1 MRVVSEDEIA
11 RALDFPA
18 LVDALDAAFCSEI
31 TVPSRLNLSIPH
43 PQTEAT
49 LLLMPAWLAG
59 GKEPFIGIKVIA
71 IFPANLAQGIPSLTG
86 SYLLLSGDTGVP
98 LAILDGGALTR
109 WRTAAASALAARFL
123 ARPNASKYL
132 IVGAGALAPY
142 FARAFSA
149 VLPIREISIWNRT
162 GERAETVAAELRADG
177 LPCRAVPDLDAA
189 VGAADVVTCITG
201 SETPLVRGAWLK
213 PGSHLD
219 LVGGFKP
226 NMRESDDAAVTRS
239 RLFVDTEKAA
249 KEAGDLL
256 SPLQRGVLRSDDI
269 QGDLAGLCRNLVQG
283 RRTDS
288 EITLFKS
295 AGTAIEDLAAAILV
309 WRRLQPL

>member
-1 MRVVSEDEIA
+1 MRVVSEGEIA

-43 PQTEAT
+43 PQTDAT
-49 LLLMPAWLAG
+49 LLLMPAWLAD

-71 IFPANLAQGIPSLTG
+71 IFPTNLARGIPSLTG
-86 SYLLLSGDTGVP
+86 SYLLLSGDTGLP
-98 LAILDGGALTR
+98 LALLDGGALTR

-123 ARPNASKYL
+123 ARPDAGKHL

-162 GERAETVAAELRADG
+162 RTRAEAVATELRADG
-177 LPCRAVPDLDAA
+177 LPCQAVPDLDAA
-189 VGAADVVTCITG
+189 VRTADIVTCITG
-201 SETPLVRGAWLK
+201 AEEPLVRGAWLK

-226 NMRESDDAAVTRS
+226 NMRESDDEAVTRS

-256 SPLQRGVLRSDDI
+256 SPLQRGILRSDDI

-309 WRRLQPL
+309 WRRLKPA